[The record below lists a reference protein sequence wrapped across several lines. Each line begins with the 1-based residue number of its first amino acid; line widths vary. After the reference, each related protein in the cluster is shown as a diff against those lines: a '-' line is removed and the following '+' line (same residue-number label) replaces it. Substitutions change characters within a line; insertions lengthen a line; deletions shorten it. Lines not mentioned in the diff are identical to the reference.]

1 MTEFLQTPPID
12 YERFKENAILVDLK
26 QTPEHMKLDVLKQL
40 NSAIEGSKRKLL
52 DLFIAKRMKLLIEV
66 IEEF

>member
-1 MTEFLQTPPID
+1 MD
-12 YERFKENAILVDLK
+12 YARFKGDIFLLTQASAR
-26 QTPEHMKLDVLKQL
+26 HMKLDVLKQL
-40 NSAIEGSKRKLL
+40 NSAITGSKRKLL

>member
-1 MTEFLQTPPID
+1 MSNPPMD
-12 YERFKENAILVDLK
+12 YARFKENAILVDLK

-40 NSAIEGSKRKLL
+40 NSAITGSKRKLL